1 MVCYALLYG
10 PGGRGAVTHLH
21 VPDGVLPWWAA
32 IGALA
37 IAVLLVAAALAGRRG
52 PEGARFL
59 ARVGVMAAA
68 LIVAMSLPLGPGV
81 HLSLAPLA
89 GMMLGPAGGF
99 LAAFLANGAL
109 SVLGHGGLTALGING
124 LFLGAQAA
132 AGAGLFALLR
142 RPLGVRAGAVATT
155 ATVLAAAAAAG
166 LLAIRALPVD
176 ADHGHGE
183 EEHAAEWGVWVV
195 AALALAALAVEAWV
209 TASVVGFL
217 ARVRSDLVHGGGSPR
232 PRTSG
237 EPA

>member
-1 MVCYALLYG
+1 M
-10 PGGRGAVTHLH
+10 THLH

-32 IGALA
+32 AAALLLA
-37 IAVLLVAAALAGRRG
+37 AVLVGAALAGRQG
-52 PEGARFL
+52 PEGVRFL
-59 ARVGVMAAA
+59 ARVGVMGAT
-68 LIVAMSLPLGPGV
+68 LLVTMSLPLGPGV

-99 LAAFLANGAL
+99 LAAFLANAAL

-132 AGAGLFALLR
+132 GGALLFALLR
-142 RPLGVRAGAVATT
+142 RPAGVRGAAVGAT
-155 ATVLAAAAAAG
+155 ATVLAGAATAG
-166 LLAIRALPVD
+166 LLALRALPVEGPD
-176 ADHGHGE
+176 AHGHG
-183 EEHAAEWGVWVV
+183 EHAAEWGVWVV
-195 AALALAALAVEAWV
+195 VSLAAGVAAAESWI

-217 ARVRSDLVHGGGSPR
+217 ARVRADLVHGGGAPR

>member
-1 MVCYALLYG
+1 
-10 PGGRGAVTHLH
+10 VTHLH

-32 IGALA
+32 AAALVVA
-37 IAVLLVAAALAGRRG
+37 AVLVAAALAGRRDA
-52 PEGARFL
+52 EGTRFL
-59 ARVGVMAAA
+59 SRTGVMAAT
-68 LIVAMSLPLGPGV
+68 LIVSMSLPLGPGV

-99 LAAFLANGAL
+99 LAAFLANASL

-142 RPLGVRAGAVATT
+142 RPLGVRGGAVAAT
-155 ATVLAAAAAAG
+155 AVVLATAAAAG
-166 LLAIRALPVD
+166 LLAIDALPIEGD
-176 ADHGHGE
+176 DGHGHGRE
-183 EEHAAEWGVWVV
+183 GEGGHWGFRVVV
-195 AALALAALAVEAWV
+195 AVAAAAAAIESWI
-209 TASVVGFL
+209 TSSVVGFL
-217 ARVRSDLVHGGGSPR
+217 ARVRSDLVHGGGAPR